1 MELRGIS
8 IERQKH
14 LLHMNLVL
22 ALEPDASQT
31 DPLTSVVR
39 RKLGANLTIVPTMQA
54 AIVAMNQRMPD
65 VLVFGRNV
73 PQAERDQAAAHLG
86 SLSGGAGVRTLQ
98 IAKLSEPGAQDKAAY
113 DIRMCLAAAEKD
125 RVSAMATLISAAHDQ
140 SELAGWNDFPAES
153 PEPHAPKALTPDPSH
168 VEAEINRRVK
178 NEVERVRR
186 EADQRLATE
195 LERLRHDAGLRT
207 ADAETNA
214 PAPRSSHDV
223 RWRIAAI
230 VALIA
235 LLIGLGLLL
244 LPSAVSTAAR
254 SSTALVDSAQN
265 AAKAAAKQA
274 IAAAPDVT
282 RSALTVAGRVL
293 PQVEIVTAP
302 APAAAPVAVP
312 AVLPA
317 AHRPDDKAVA
327 ITGPGFLTAFSRIPM
342 EVYADGKRIG
352 TTEDGQL
359 LLANGTH
366 QIEFVSER
374 FHYRAIAS
382 LTIPAGHVLP
392 YTVALPSAE
401 VRIATI
407 PGAEVFI
414 EGERI
419 GVAPLEALHVPIGT
433 REIVVR
439 DSAGAEKRQVV
450 EVKLGETVELSLT
463 PETVSSDS
471 SPATPRL
478 APLTR

>member
-1 MELRGIS
+1 MS
-8 IERQKH
+8 
-14 LLHMNLVL
+14 LVL
-22 ALEPDASQT
+22 ALEPDASQAA
-31 DPLTSVVR
+31 PLTSVVR

-54 AIVAMNQRMPD
+54 ALVAMNQRLPD

-86 SLSGGAGVRTLQ
+86 SLSGGGVRTLQ
-98 IAKLSEPGAQDKAAY
+98 IAKLSEPGAQDKAAS
-113 DIRMCLAAAEKD
+113 DIRMCLAAAEKE

-140 SELAGWNDFPAES
+140 SDLAGWNYFPAES
-153 PEPHAPKALTPDPSH
+153 AESHAPKAPTPDPSH

-186 EADQRLATE
+186 EADERLATE
-195 LERLRHDAGLRT
+195 LERLRHDASLRT
-207 ADAETNA
+207 ASAETNA
-214 PAPRSSHDV
+214 ATAPRSSHDV

-254 SSTALVDSAQN
+254 NSTALVDTAQN

-274 IAAAPDVT
+274 MAAAPDVT

-293 PQVEIVTAP
+293 PQVDIVTAP
-302 APAAAPVAVP
+302 FPPPPAPVP

-317 AHRPDDKAVA
+317 AQRSDDKAVA
-327 ITGPGFLTAFSRIPM
+327 MTGPGFLTAFSRIPM
-342 EVYADGKRIG
+342 DVYADGKRIG

-359 LLANGTH
+359 LLASGTH

-401 VRIATI
+401 VHITTT
-407 PGAEVFI
+407 PGADVFI

-463 PETVSSDS
+463 PETASSDS

>member
-1 MELRGIS
+1 
-8 IERQKH
+8 
-14 LLHMNLVL
+14 MNLVL
-22 ALEPDASQT
+22 ALEPDASQAA
-31 DPLTSVVR
+31 PLTSVVR

-54 AIVAMNQRMPD
+54 AIVAMNQRLPD
-65 VLVFGRNV
+65 VLMFGRSV
-73 PQAERDQAAAHLG
+73 PQTEREQAAAHLG
-86 SLSGGAGVRTLQ
+86 SLSNGAAVRTLQ
-98 IAKLSEPGAQDKAAY
+98 IAKLSEPGAQDQAAY

-125 RVSAMATLISAAHDQ
+125 RVRAMATLISAAQDQ

-153 PEPHAPKALTPDPSH
+153 AEPHAAKPPAPEQSH
-168 VEAEINRRVK
+168 VESEFNRRVRS
-178 NEVERVRR
+178 EVERLRR
-186 EADQRLATE
+186 EADERLATE
-195 LERLRHDAGLRT
+195 VGRLRHEAAPHASHSET
-207 ADAETNA
+207 AA
-214 PAPRSSHDV
+214 PAVSRSAHDIP
-223 RWRIAAI
+223 WRIAAI

-235 LLIGLGLLL
+235 LLIALGLLL

-254 SSTALVDSAQN
+254 SSTAFVDTAQS

-274 IAAAPDVT
+274 VTAAPEMT
-282 RSALTVAGRVL
+282 RSALTVAQNML
-293 PQVEIVTAP
+293 PQVDIVKIPTAVSVP
-302 APAAAPVAVP
+302 APVPVAAPPPDNKP
-312 AVLPA
+312 AP
-317 AHRPDDKAVA
+317 

-359 LLANGTH
+359 LIASGTH

-401 VRIATI
+401 VHVGTT
-407 PGAEVFI
+407 PGAEVWI

-419 GVAPLEALHVPIGT
+419 GVAPLEPIHVPIGT
-433 REIVVR
+433 REIIVR
-439 DSAGAEKRQVV
+439 DATGAEKRQVV
-450 EVKLGETVELSLT
+450 EVKLGEAVEVSLT
-463 PETVSSDS
+463 PETVTSDP

>member
-1 MELRGIS
+1 
-8 IERQKH
+8 
-14 LLHMNLVL
+14 MNFVL
-22 ALEPDASQT
+22 ALEPDASQAA
-31 DPLTSVVR
+31 PLTSVVR

-54 AIVAMNQRMPD
+54 AIVAMNQRLPD

-73 PQAERDQAAAHLG
+73 PQAEREQAAAHLG
-86 SLSGGAGVRTLQ
+86 SLSAGTGVRTLQ
-98 IAKLSEPGAQDKAAY
+98 IAKLSEPGAQDQAAY

-140 SELAGWNDFPAES
+140 SELAGWNDFPTES
-153 PEPHAPKALTPDPSH
+153 PELHAATAPIPDQSH

-178 NEVERVRR
+178 HEVERVRR
-186 EADQRLATE
+186 EADERLATE
-195 LERLRHDAGLRT
+195 LERLRHDASLRT

-214 PAPRSSHDV
+214 PTVSRSSHNL

-244 LPSAVSTAAR
+244 LPSAVSTAAL

-282 RSALTVAGRVL
+282 RSALTVAERVL
-293 PQVEIVTAP
+293 PQVDIVTAP
-302 APAAAPVAVP
+302 AAVPAPAPVP

-317 AHRPDDKAVA
+317 AQRFDDKAVA

-359 LLANGTH
+359 LLASGTH

-401 VRIATI
+401 VRITTT

-433 REIVVR
+433 REFAVR

-463 PETVSSDS
+463 PETVTSDRW
-471 SPATPRL
+471 PATPRL
-478 APLTR
+478 APLSRSVPNP